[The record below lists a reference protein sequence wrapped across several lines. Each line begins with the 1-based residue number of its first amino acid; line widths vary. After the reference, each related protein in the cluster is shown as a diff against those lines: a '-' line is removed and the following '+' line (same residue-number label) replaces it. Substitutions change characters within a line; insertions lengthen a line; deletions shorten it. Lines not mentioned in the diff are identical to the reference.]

1 MEKIMKKKIIIL
13 VSIIAFLLLVG
24 GGIAAYYF
32 WYVPEKKR
40 QDDIFYAFEKFSNEC
55 FELIVYNKFHEAE
68 ILLNKWRKISV
79 SKKYTQITKNFI
91 SFHTYD
97 IENHLWYAQG
107 KYEKIKDNLPKMKLL
122 LATLNDGRF
131 SQKELLGSKW
141 AFCNSKFDYYYVSK
155 RLKEAFDT
163 IEEFITECGGEKKIG
178 EVNPR
183 ILYGIYSAKARCLFA
198 LNQLDESVQ
207 YSHKILQYD
216 NDPVVQHVTY
226 LRLARLELFYRQKA
240 NYPLACKYVIKA
252 NNNIQ
257 SQEGY
262 LLLSYIHLKQGRKEE
277 AKKYYSLTLQCK
289 RYPLADE
296 KDLVKLKK
304 LLVE

>member
-1 MEKIMKKKIIIL
+1 M
-13 VSIIAFLLLVG
+13 VRFLLFLRGLGQIVTVKAGEIGIVACGRGNGHIFKRHGHRRCKSICGNDTAVTVYTTHFATDILFTLLLFFVADFLNLV
-24 GGIAAYYF
+24 
-32 WYVPEKKR
+32 K
-40 QDDIFYAFEKFSNEC
+40 
-55 FELIVYNKFHEAE
+55 
-68 ILLNKWRKISV
+68 
-79 SKKYTQITKNFI
+79 
-91 SFHTYD
+91 
-97 IENHLWYAQG
+97 G